1 MGASESS
8 NAVRANVHRLT
19 LSGHLFCV
27 PGLHP
32 NESENQVS
40 TERDISTILSE
51 LRPWQEKISA
61 SESDSI
67 MHRWEFGRVLV
78 AKRGDK
84 KQLPN
89 GIRADLADRL
99 GLEASEI
106 TRRMQLAEK
115 FTTADEVVDAC
126 TRHGGAWR
134 RIVREE
140 LVKRKDDQP
149 KVSSWGDRVKARLD
163 KMMAEAGESDCRHA
177 ELVAMLRAAL
187 TSLTDDTG
195 TEVAA

>member
-1 MGASESS
+1 MSE
-8 NAVRANVHRLT
+8 
-19 LSGHLFCV
+19 
-27 PGLHP
+27 
-32 NESENQVS
+32 
-40 TERDISTILSE
+40 DISVMLSE
-51 LRPWQEKISA
+51 LRPWQEKIAA

-67 MHRWEFGRVLV
+67 MHRWEFGKVLV

-89 GIRADLADRL
+89 GIRADLAARL

-134 RIVREE
+134 RIIREE
-140 LVKRKDDQP
+140 LTKRKVGQTN
-149 KVSSWGDRVKARLD
+149 VSPWGDRVKARLD
-163 KMMAEAGESDCRHA
+163 KLMAEAGESDCRHT
-177 ELVAMLRAAL
+177 ELVAVLRAAL
-187 TSLTDDTG
+187 VTLTDDAG